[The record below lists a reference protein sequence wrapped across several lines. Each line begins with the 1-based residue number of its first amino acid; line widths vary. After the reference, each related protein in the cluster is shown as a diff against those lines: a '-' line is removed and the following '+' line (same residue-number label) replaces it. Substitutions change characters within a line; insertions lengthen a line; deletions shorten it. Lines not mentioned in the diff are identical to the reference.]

1 MDKLSLAFRYKELID
16 QGHVKNQA
24 ALYRLLVVSEKNISV
39 IISIITRLTG
49 I

>member
-1 MDKLSLAFRYKELID
+1 MDKLSLAFRYNELID
-16 QGHVKNQA
+16 QGHVKNQG
-24 ALYRLLVVSEKNISV
+24 ALSRLPGVSDKNISV